1 MSTFRRLFLAILLF
15 GAFAAQTLPAAAQ
28 EKPVTLDEL
37 LERVRAGNRAD
48 EEEFTRREAEFRAAR
63 EERQRLLAAA
73 LAAKAAAERRSAE
86 REARFEANEKQIP
99 ELEETLR
106 NRLGTLGELF
116 GVVRQ
121 VAGDTRGLIE
131 SSLVSAQLPGRE
143 KFLAALGKE
152 KQLASIE
159 QMERLWFLIQQEM
172 TESGKVARFPATV
185 VTLAGK
191 ESTESV
197 VRVGT
202 FNAVSG
208 GRYLN
213 YVSETG
219 KLTELGRQPGGRHL
233 SGVHALEAAEGGFV
247 GFSLDPSRG
256 SILAL
261 LIQEPNT
268 RERIEQGG
276 AIGYLTITLGIFG
289 FVLASYRIVR
299 LGRVGARVKAQIAE
313 PKADAGN
320 PLGRVLAAYEKN
332 RTADVETIELK
343 LDEAILRE
351 TPDIERGVSMIKVI
365 SVVAP
370 LLGLLGTI
378 TGMIKTFQ
386 VMTLYG
392 SGDPKLMAGGIA
404 EALVTTMLGLL
415 VAIPLTMLHSVVST
429 RSRSILQILEE
440 QSVGLIAAHAEAGTN
455 PLGGPR
461 AAVG

>member
-1 MSTFRRLFLAILLF
+1 MSRSRVRVVGLLLAVLAG
-15 GAFAAQTLPAAAQ
+15 GAYGARAEQAPAN
-28 EKPVTLDEL
+28 LDEL

-48 EEEFTRREAEFRAAR
+48 RDEFERREQEFRADKQ
-63 EERQRLLAAA
+63 ERQRLLSQA
-73 LAAKAAAERRSAE
+73 LAKKAVAEARSAE

-99 ELEETLR
+99 ELEQTLR
-106 NRLGTLGELF
+106 SRLGTLGELF

-121 VAGDTRGLIE
+121 VAGDTRGEME
-131 SSLVSAQLPGRE
+131 SSLVSAELPGRTE
-143 KFLAALGKE
+143 FLNR
-152 KQLASIE
+152 LATERRLATIE
-159 QMERLWFLIQQEM
+159 EMERLWFLLQQEM
-172 TESGKVARFPATV
+172 TESGKVSRFAAPV

-191 ESTESV
+191 ESEEPV

-202 FNAVSG
+202 FNAVSQ
-208 GRYLN
+208 GRYLS
-213 YVSETG
+213 YVPETG
-219 KLTELGRQPGGRHL
+219 KLTELGRQPARRYL
-233 SGVHALEAAEGGFV
+233 ATVEALEAARSGVTGFA
-247 GFSLDPSRG
+247 LDPSRG

-261 LIQEPNT
+261 LIQEPDT
-268 RERIEQGG
+268 RERIGQGG
-276 AIGYLTITLGIFG
+276 AIGYLTIALGIFA
-289 FVLASYRIVR
+289 FLLAVYRIVQ
-299 LGRVGARVKAQIAE
+299 LGRVGARVKAQIGQAR
-313 PKADAGN
+313 ADTGN

-351 TPDIERGVSMIKVI
+351 TPALERGVSMIKVT

-415 VAIPLTMLHSVVST
+415 VAIPLTMLHSMVSA
-429 RSRSILQILEE
+429 RSRSIVQILEE
-440 QSVGLIAAHAEAGTN
+440 QSVGLVATHAEAEN
-455 PLGGPR
+455 HPRGGQR